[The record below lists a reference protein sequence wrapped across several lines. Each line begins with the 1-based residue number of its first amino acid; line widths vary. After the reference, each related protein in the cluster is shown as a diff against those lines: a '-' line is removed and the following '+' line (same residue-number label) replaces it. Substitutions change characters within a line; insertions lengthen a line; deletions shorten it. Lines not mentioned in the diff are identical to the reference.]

1 MNRKI
6 GKWILGA
13 TLGSAVIVSALS
25 WAQGPGGGRGHHDP
39 AQMMAHMASKLDLS
53 EEQQAQVK
61 QVMAESREASAGD
74 IKRMRELRGQLQAQ
88 AKDFNAGTS
97 QKLADEVGELAG
109 RMAFMATKT
118 YAEIYQLL
126 SAEQR
131 QEMDEMMA
139 KREARRGKLRQAGK
153 DSQDSE

>member
-6 GKWILGA
+6 GKWLLGV

-53 EEQQAQVK
+53 EEQQAQMK
-61 QVMAESREASAGD
+61 QVMAETREASAGD
-74 IKRMRELRGQLQAQ
+74 IKRMQELRGQLQAQ
-88 AKDFNAGTS
+88 AKDFNAGNA

-109 RMAFMATKT
+109 RMAFQVTKT
-118 YAEIYQLL
+118 FAEVYQLL
-126 SAEQR
+126 SPEQR
-131 QEMDEMMA
+131 LEMDELMA
-139 KREARRGKLRQAGK
+139 KRDARRDKWRKGGKA
-153 DSQDSE
+153 SQDTE